1 MSTYNVKSTE
11 SMDALNK
18 HLSTNLFIGGNA
30 PNAQDALTWELFEN
44 NAPNATQYPGITA
57 WFYLVHCYA
66 PLRDSWKTAPVE
78 VKQQKGK
85 ETKEA
90 KPKETKTKEAPKT
103 EEVDDM
109 FADAP
114 EKKTTA
120 DNMFEDDPDEDPE
133 EAKRRQERMKANL
146 EAKRLKDAKKASEGK
161 PKEVVIA
168 KSLIMLDIKVWEQ
181 DQNLEELASKIL
193 KIELDGL
200 LWKTEFKTPVIAFG
214 MKKLVMGLVVED
226 EKVSVDD
233 VVELIE
239 KMEEEVQSVDI
250 ANFSKI

>member
-1 MSTYNVKSTE
+1 MSTYNVNDTS
-11 SMDALNK
+11 SMEALNK
-18 HLSTNLFIGGNA
+18 HLTTNMFIGGNA
-30 PNAQDALTWELFEN
+30 PNAQDALTWELFN
-44 NAPNATQYPGITA
+44 NTAPSATQYPGTTA

-66 PLRDSWKTAPVE
+66 PLRESWKTAPLE
-78 VKQQKGK
+78 VKGQKGTK

-90 KPKETKTKEAPKT
+90 KPETKKAKT

-109 FADAP
+109 FSDAP
-114 EKKTTA
+114 KVEKKVDE
-120 DNMFEDDPDEDPE
+120 DNMFEDDAEEDPA
-133 EAKRRQERMKANL
+133 EAKKRQDRMKANL
-146 EAKRLKDAKKASEGK
+146 EAKKAKDAKKATEGK
-161 PKEVVIA
+161 AKEVVIA

-181 DQNLEELASKIL
+181 DQNLEELAATIL

-214 MKKLVMGLVVED
+214 MKKLCMGLVVED

-239 KMEEEVQSVDI
+239 KMEDVVQSVDI
-250 ANFSKI
+250 ASFNKI